1 MRAADLDLTELL
13 QFEPQGGIIRFGG
26 QRVLLF
32 DAVALGILRR
42 QLIDTVGLVG
52 ARGVLTRFG
61 YAHGWLTAESLKA
74 QFPWDDES
82 QWKIAGG
89 RLHMLQG
96 LVVVDTTVPART
108 SAARP
113 FAEAIWHASYEAEQH
128 LLHLGQA
135 EEAVC
140 WSHTGFASGY
150 LSLVNGREVYCIEVR
165 CRGKGDSV
173 CHLVGRSRE
182 DWGDAIA
189 SQLPFYQKDCLD
201 KELVKVT
208 QQLKKVERRLKE
220 RQKVLGQKTVAAT
233 DASGQIAQSV
243 AMQRVLELVR
253 RVAKVDS
260 TVLIAG
266 ESGVGKER
274 VARLIHDELTR
285 LGGPFVALNCGAVP
299 ENLLESEL
307 FGHAKGAFTGATQDR
322 PGIFE
327 AASGGTL
334 LLDEIGEVPPAMQVK
349 LLRALQEREVRRV
362 GENKNRPIDVRV
374 LAATNR
380 DLAAEVHAARF
391 RQDLYYRLR
400 VVEIRVPPLR
410 ERRED
415 ILPLART
422 FLQSAAE
429 RTRRKMTGLTPR
441 AANQL
446 VRYGW
451 PGNVRELE
459 NAIER
464 AVVLAR
470 GNRVY
475 VEDLPEELGFALP
488 TTYAPGDVRSL
499 AEVERDYIL
508 AVLHANDG
516 DKPKAAAQLKI
527 GTATLYRKI
536 KEYESHE
543 RKATKR
549 T

>member
-1 MRAADLDLTELL
+1 
-13 QFEPQGGIIRFGG
+13 
-26 QRVLLF
+26 
-32 DAVALGILRR
+32 
-42 QLIDTVGLVG
+42 
-52 ARGVLTRFG
+52 
-61 YAHGWLTAESLKA
+61 
-74 QFPWDDES
+74 
-82 QWKIAGG
+82 
-89 RLHMLQG
+89 
-96 LVVVDTTVPART
+96 
-108 SAARP
+108 
-113 FAEAIWHASYEAEQH
+113 
-128 LLHLGQA
+128 
-135 EEAVC
+135 
-140 WSHTGFASGY
+140 
-150 LSLVNGREVYCIEVR
+150 
-165 CRGKGDSV
+165 
-173 CHLVGRSRE
+173 
-182 DWGDAIA
+182 
-189 SQLPFYQKDCLD
+189 
-201 KELVKVT
+201 
-208 QQLKKVERRLKE
+208 
-220 RQKVLGQKTVAAT
+220 
-233 DASGQIAQSV
+233 
-243 AMQRVLELVR
+243 
-253 RVAKVDS
+253 
-260 TVLIAG
+260 
-266 ESGVGKER
+266 
-274 VARLIHDELTR
+274 
-285 LGGPFVALNCGAVP
+285 
-299 ENLLESEL
+299 
-307 FGHAKGAFTGATQDR
+307 
-322 PGIFE
+322 
-327 AASGGTL
+327 
-334 LLDEIGEVPPAMQVK
+334 MQVK

-470 GNRVY
+470 GNRVD

>member
-274 VARLIHDELTR
+274 VARLIHDELNA
-285 LGGPFVALNCGAVP
+285 LGWAIRGA
-299 ENLLESEL
+299 
-307 FGHAKGAFTGATQDR
+307 Q
-322 PGIFE
+322 
-327 AASGGTL
+327 
-334 LLDEIGEVPPAMQVK
+334 
-349 LLRALQEREVRRV
+349 LRRGSREPTRV
-362 GENKNRPIDVRV
+362 GAIW
-374 LAATNR
+374 
-380 DLAAEVHAARF
+380 AR
-391 RQDLYYRLR
+391 
-400 VVEIRVPPLR
+400 
-410 ERRED
+410 
-415 ILPLART
+415 
-422 FLQSAAE
+422 
-429 RTRRKMTGLTPR
+429 
-441 AANQL
+441 
-446 VRYGW
+446 
-451 PGNVRELE
+451 
-459 NAIER
+459 
-464 AVVLAR
+464 
-470 GNRVY
+470 
-475 VEDLPEELGFALP
+475 
-488 TTYAPGDVRSL
+488 
-499 AEVERDYIL
+499 
-508 AVLHANDG
+508 
-516 DKPKAAAQLKI
+516 
-527 GTATLYRKI
+527 
-536 KEYESHE
+536 
-543 RKATKR
+543 
-549 T
+549 